1 MAGGFIKGL
10 TVKIGGDTTE
20 LGKALKDV
28 EFKSRNLSSE
38 LRDIEK
44 LLKMD
49 PGNVELIAQK
59 QDILKEAI
67 AATAQKLETLREAE
81 KQVQAQF
88 ERGEVSRDQVI
99 ALQREITRTENA
111 LKSYERQADQCADE
125 LDRLGQEADDSSQD
139 QKELGDAAEKAG
151 KSAEKSGDGFTI
163 MGGALASLT
172 ADAIRSAINAIGD
185 LVSSLFELSEAT
197 EEYRS
202 MQGKV
207 AASAK
212 NNGYSMEF
220 ASQQYEKFYKY
231 AADDQQAANAITNLM
246 GLQTSTDSLSSI
258 IDGAIG
264 AWASYGD
271 SIPLESLTESINET
285 IQVGKVTGTFADTIN
300 WAKISNEEFSAALGD
315 NSEAQKAFNKAIEDG
330 EAVEDAF
337 SAALASTTDTQERAD
352 IVARFLNQTYGESKS
367 TYDEMTG
374 SIQDA
379 NAAESS
385 LKETQAQLGQAI
397 EPVNTALTNLKNQA
411 LQAITPLVEQLADAF
426 LNLLNWLKE
435 NPAAMDAVTAVV
447 AGLAAAFGVLA
458 TALAIQGI
466 ISGVTKAI
474 ALLNGTM
481 LANPIVLIVAAI
493 AGLVAAFVVLWNKC
507 EWFRNF
513 WIGLW
518 ENIKTAFAAVVSW
531 LSSAAQSIGQFFI
544 NAWQSI
550 QGAWASAGEW
560 FSGIWSSICSAFSS
574 VGPWFSEVFSSA
586 WSGIQSAWSGVTGW
600 FGSVWAGISGAFSS
614 AGSWFSSTFSSAWN
628 GIKNAFSGVKT
639 FFAGVWS
646 DIKNAFSDALSGMA
660 SIGSDI
666 VTGLWNGIN
675 NMTSWIAEKI
685 KGFCSNALDAI
696 KNFFGIASPSRVMRD
711 VVGKNIGLGMA
722 EGITNSIG
730 AVEDAMN
737 DLGGAAMRGMD
748 AVAFDGPSL
757 ERSLQKQNAQMA
769 MTYTTSFDASM
780 MDKLDKI
787 LHAIESGQVLT
798 LDGKAL
804 IGRTANQYDRTL
816 GQRRILIERGAV

>member
-379 NAAESS
+379 NAAESA

-426 LNLLNWLKE
+426 LNLLSWLKE
-435 NPAAMDAVTAVV
+435 HPAAMDAVTSVV

-466 ISGVTKAI
+466 ISGVTKAM

-513 WIGLW
+513 WISLW

-531 LSSAAQSIGQFFI
+531 LSSAAQSIGQFFV

-574 VGPWFSEVFSSA
+574 VGSWFSDVFSSA

-600 FGSVWAGISGAFSS
+600 FSSVWAGISGAFSS

-628 GIKNAFSGVKT
+628 GIKSAFSGVKT

-646 DIKNAFSDALSGMA
+646 DIKGAFSDALSGMA

-675 NMTSWIAEKI
+675 NLVGWIGEKI
-685 KGFCSNALDAI
+685 QGFCSNALGAI
-696 KNFFGIASPSRVMRD
+696 KSFFGIASPSRVMRD

-737 DLGGAAMRGMD
+737 DLGGAAMSGMD
-748 AVAFDGPSL
+748 AVAFDGPAL

-798 LDGKAL
+798 LDGKTL